1 MNIVQLMNT
10 FVNVV
15 RCGSFTRAADQL
27 NLTTSMISKQISA
40 LEHHLGSQLLNRTT
54 RRLGLTDTGEKYFH
68 SCTRILEDLM
78 RAEQSIAGSQ
88 RMPQGAI
95 KLRVPHTIAAMHI
108 TGMISEFSA
117 KYPGISITMMID
129 QHSAPSID
137 IIARNF
143 DLILHLGP
151 ISAST
156 LTIRELA
163 QVVWV
168 PFASQ
173 DYLAKHG
180 TPRLPA
186 DLREHNC
193 LSHLAVSPDNKWEL
207 RGRRTTASVK
217 VSGSLSVNSVMVLR
231 QAVADGV
238 GIAMLPTFCSQDGL
252 PDGALT
258 RVLPGFFGPER
269 NLHLAFVRDRMLP
282 RRASLFI
289 DFLMERFRTSPWA
302 EPN

>member
-10 FVNVV
+10 YVHVV

-54 RRLGLTDTGEKYFH
+54 RRLGLTDTGERYYQ
-68 SCTRILEDLM
+68 SCTRILEDLL

-88 RMPQGAI
+88 RAPQGTI

-108 TGMISEFSA
+108 SHMISEFSTE
-117 KYPGISITMMID
+117 YPGISITMMID

-163 QVVWV
+163 QVVWL
-168 PFASQ
+168 PFASA
-173 DYLAKHG
+173 DYLARRG
-180 TPRLPA
+180 TPRVPE
-186 DLREHNC
+186 DLRHHNC
-193 LSHLAVSPDNKWEL
+193 LGHLAVSPDNKWEL
-207 RGRRTTASVK
+207 RGRRTTTSVK

-231 QAVADGV
+231 QAVTDGV
-238 GIAMLPTFCSQDGL
+238 GIAMLPTFCSESELAADS
-252 PDGALT
+252 LT
-258 RVLPGFFGPER
+258 RVLPSFLGPER

-282 RRASLFI
+282 RRTSLFI
-289 DFLMERFRTSPWA
+289 DFLVERFRTSPWPMA
-302 EPN
+302 S